1 MKCGTDDWC
10 ELYDVDLSN
19 SAFSKGGVYVI
30 WYISKKDKRKTLR
43 VGQAKVLRERLAA
56 NRGDEDIKDYA
67 TRHTLYVT
75 WAHVGADQHDGV
87 EAYLGQALSPKLA
100 ERFPDE
106 DPIAANLPWS

>member
-1 MKCGTDDWC
+1 
-10 ELYDVDLSN
+10 
-19 SAFSKGGVYVI
+19 VYVI

-56 NRGDEDIKDYA
+56 NRGDEDIKDHA

-87 EAYLGQALSPKLA
+87 EAYLGQALSPKA
-100 ERFPDE
+100 GR
-106 DPIAANLPWS
+106 ALPGRGPNRS

>member
-10 ELYDVDLSN
+10 ELYDIDLSN
-19 SAFSKGGVYVI
+19 SAFSKGGI
-30 WYISKKDKRKTLR
+30 RKKDKRKTLP
-43 VGQAKVLRERLAA
+43 VGQAGVLRERLAA
-56 NRGDEDIKDYA
+56 NRGDEDIEDYA

-100 ERFPDE
+100 ERFPDA